1 MVIVGIDPGLSG
13 AIGVLESSGKAST
26 VLDMPI
32 MVKGKGTGAVKNCV
46 NPRGLYDLLMRLG
59 SIDYCVLET
68 VNSMPGQGVAGVF
81 SLGDTYGAIRSV
93 IACLGIPLIN
103 VPPVTWKKHF
113 KIQKDKE
120 VARSLAIQ
128 TFPEIADRLSRKKDI
143 DRAESL
149 LLALW
154 GYQTRQGR

>member
-1 MVIVGIDPGLSG
+1 MRVILGIDPGLSG
-13 AIGVLESSGKAST
+13 AVGILDTSGKALE
-26 VLDMPI
+26 VLSMPV

-46 NPRGLYDLLMRLG
+46 NPRGLYDALKG
-59 SIDYCVLET
+59 YDAEYCVLET

-81 SLGDTYGAIRSV
+81 SLGDSYGAIRSV

-103 VPPVTWKKHF
+103 VAPVTWKKHF

-120 VARSLAIQ
+120 VARALAIQ
-128 TFPEIADRLSRKKDI
+128 TFPEMSQMMVRKKDI

-149 LLALW
+149 LMALW
-154 GYQTRQGR
+154 GYQTR